1 LHFLL
6 FIFFLQIKNI
16 LLYLSSLV
24 RILPYNSTIH
34 NPRRDFMRADRLLSL
49 LMLLQTRGRMTAE
62 QLSDELEV
70 SIRTIYRDL
79 DALSAAGI
87 PVYAERGP
95 GGGCA
100 LVDNYRTHLTGM
112 TEDEVRALFMLS
124 IPTPLAKLGLSQQ
137 LKAALLKLSA
147 SLPPSQQQDE
157 AKIRQRFYLDSNW
170 WFQSEEPT
178 PFLAKAQQAVWED
191 RRLLII
197 YRLRYKGEIQRMVDP
212 YGLVA
217 KAGIWYLLFKRD
229 GRFRILRIS
238 ELLDAEFTNDFFRR
252 EADFDLADCWKMC
265 CDEYEKNRPTY
276 PVCVRV
282 SPDFI
287 DYLPH
292 FFGDPIREKMD
303 QAHPPDTEG
312 WIQIT
317 LPFESLEAA
326 RDRILGFGRAVEV
339 LDPEPLRRSI
349 IDYAK
354 QIAQLYTDS

>member
-1 LHFLL
+1 
-6 FIFFLQIKNI
+6 
-16 LLYLSSLV
+16 
-24 RILPYNSTIH
+24 
-34 NPRRDFMRADRLLSL
+34 MRADRLLSL

-62 QLSDELEV
+62 QLSEKLEV
-70 SIRTIYRDL
+70 SVRTIYRDL

-87 PVYAERGP
+87 PVYATRGP

-100 LVDNYRTHLTGM
+100 LVDNYRTNLTGM

-124 IPTPLAKLGLSQQ
+124 IPTPLAKLGFSQQ
-137 LKAALLKLSA
+137 LKSALLKLSA
-147 SLPPSQQQDE
+147 SLPTSQQHNE
-157 AKIRQRFYLDSNW
+157 EKIRQRFYLDSSW

-178 PFLAKAQQAVWED
+178 PFLGKAQQAVWED
-191 RRLLII
+191 RNLLII
-197 YRLRYKGEIQRMVDP
+197 YRLRYKGEIQRMVEP

-238 ELLDAEFTNDFFRR
+238 ELLDAELTNDFFPRKTN
-252 EADFDLADCWKMC
+252 FDLVNCWKMC
-265 CDEYEKNRPTY
+265 CDEYEKNRPSY
-276 PVCVRV
+276 PVSVRV
-282 SPDFI
+282 SPDLI

-292 FFGDPIREKMD
+292 YFGDPIREKMD
-303 QAHPPDTEG
+303 QAHPPDAEG
-312 WIQIT
+312 WIRIT

-326 RDRILGFGRAVEV
+326 RERILGFGRAVEV

-354 QIAQLYTDS
+354 QIVQLYADS